1 MYVLYPNLFLQLT
14 LFNALNEK
22 AKTILFKTT
31 IATQGVESRLDIWC
45 LACV

>member
-22 AKTILFKTT
+22 GNYSA
-31 IATQGVESRLDIWC
+31 IAI
-45 LACV
+45 